1 MLHTP
6 IGSNDQ
12 IFKSTS
18 VISNQ
23 RLARV
28 SKRFIWFNTCE
39 YLWKLEHQ
47 IGLDWIWETSIVQL
61 VPKSVHLSF
70 ILSIEIISHITVELV
85 PKLVQHLSWS
95 GGWLWPCGWNWWSVE
110 ELNQRKEGDSGKKV
124 GGARIQ
130 TSQSRALLLLPD
142 FLPSYKYQLNKV
154 RSQWS
159 GIRR

>member
-70 ILSIEIISHITVELV
+70 ILSIEIVSSYHSGGCAKVGASSELEWVGVVTLWLELV
-85 PKLVQHLSWS
+85 ISWRAQS
-95 GGWLWPCGWNWWSVE
+95 EERRWFGQKGGRGGHS
-110 ELNQRKEGDSGKKV
+110 NQSE
-124 GGARIQ
+124 
-130 TSQSRALLLLPD
+130 
-142 FLPSYKYQLNKV
+142 
-154 RSQWS
+154 S
-159 GIRR
+159 GIIAAARFLTKLPVEQG